1 MATPTEASATSKP
14 AAPKGKKKGP
24 KKDKKNIPH
33 ALATVQASFNN
44 TIVSITDQQG
54 NVLAWSSAGRIG
66 FKGSR
71 KGTPFAAQ
79 LAAGNAAQIAQ
90 ESGVRSLDVRV
101 NGPGSRPRER
111 DPRPRRRGH
120 RHPVH
125 QGRDADSAQR
135 LPAAEAAQGLIL
147 KNSSEFSSVNRALD
161 SGPGRRTQ
169 CNDGIDGG
177 PDFPWL
183 VIVNRSAG
191 SAGAKQ

>member
-1 MATPTEASATSKP
+1 MATPTEASATAKP
-14 AAPKGKKKGP
+14 AAKGKKKGP

-90 ESGVRSLDVRV
+90 ESGVR
-101 NGPGSRPRER
+101 
-111 DPRPRRRGH
+111 
-120 RHPVH
+120 
-125 QGRDADSAQR
+125 
-135 LPAAEAAQGLIL
+135 
-147 KNSSEFSSVNRALD
+147 
-161 SGPGRRTQ
+161 
-169 CNDGIDGG
+169 
-177 PDFPWL
+177 
-183 VIVNRSAG
+183 
-191 SAGAKQ
+191 